1 MLKNIRK
8 NETMVN
14 AASTPSTGNTI
25 TVMSR
30 QEWESQYANA
40 PTSPMFR
47 NTAPYGART
56 YEDYLQAISNE
67 VKNNGAKV
75 APSSNIV
82 SSNPFSLTPNFSN
95 RSTTPAGTTTKPA
108 TSTPTPA
115 PAATPKPASAP
126 APTVAAPKTST
137 ASAETP
143 KTITVMGKQEWES
156 KYAIPD
162 GSPIVNN
169 GSPYGAKTYDEYMQ
183 AAAAEAKRTG
193 AKLAPS
199 QNTGPVKPTVI
210 PPSLKPASEAGKQS
224 TASSNTSASVKDT
237 SKATDS
243 AASSTPKPAT
253 APTTKAPTTTENANT
268 ITVMG
273 RQEWESKYAI
283 PDGSPIVN
291 NGSPYG
297 ARTYDEYM
305 QAAKAE
311 ADRTGATLAPSQN
324 TGPVKPTVIPP
335 DLKPASEVGTSSSDN
350 LSTQQGTNVGRTA
363 QDEAQTA
370 RYNAEQVAAHAAQ
383 TSNAEATETPAP
395 EETPAEPSETP
406 TPEETPAEPSET
418 PAPEETPAEPSETP
432 NPSDSG
438 AGQPAEEKPVNPND
452 YYESS
457 GDYGEG
463 ATRETSEPVTKE
475 DGSVEVTTT
484 IKDSEG
490 NQVGTETATYADNKL
505 EVEYK
510 DANGETVRR
519 ETYDNPSASV
529 ENGEKPVPSSTTDYS
544 KVYNDNGDVVG
555 SREVTTTSAGYSRDK
570 TVTNNYGEDGSVTG
584 TTETT
589 VETNGNSPVT
599 TTTTINRDNEGKSLN
614 KTVVTANEETDTYIE
629 ENYNGSDQLEKRT
642 TRKTD
647 YTKTEE
653 FANGS
658 KEPTRVEINKREGNK
673 VTTEI
678 IETTEK
684 GKTKTI
690 TSETKDENGNVIEK
704 VTTRKDYENGKEV
717 YSAKVVVTYDPETG
731 EYTRTTYTQD
741 ETKVEKYKIVDGK
754 EEIIS
759 TDTKDSLHKFASGY
773 ASKGDGTLASNLCVV
788 SDAMS
793 EIKGKI
799 VSHTEL
805 SHTASANNEV
815 KIVGAAVAATNYYG
829 NITDA
834 LYGNLSAEADAV
846 YEIANTIFQMDNGIA
861 KASEL
866 LDSKSSSDC
875 SALYETSSFGR
886 QIADLEA
893 ASNTLA
899 HDAQEALA
907 TSKSRY
913 NDILEGIGSDWAAEV
928 GSTPGK
934 VSISALNSAILSIV
948 PALNEEVEK
957 ANGLSS
963 SVENFMTKIGAG
975 NVLEGGVWDNV
986 LQNMET
992 YKNMLAL
999 NKNAAN
1005 FLSDTIKE
1013 SLSWLISYLQ
1023 QIGVDELDTDKLG
1036 ELRQHYAEVEAKLN
1050 SLKEELARGCTPDYD
1065 ENGYDKNGC
1074 EQWLANLQ
1082 AAIKAVED
1090 ELELIDKEI
1099 KKIENFIPLLNKAQ
1113 EAIRDAISQIN
1124 DAYALPVSEMNSNYK
1139 FESTVDLTDLYNE
1152 GLLDATKDYSGL
1164 IDEYY
1169 DKLKAEQAASTTNP
1183 DEGDPGGTTATEPP
1197 TNPPSTTD
1205 DDDDDDTYYGG
1216 GDTGYTPPAPELPTD
1231 PKTEAPTTAPTEAPT
1246 TETEPVTEP
1255 SSVPTEPETEPSSVT
1270 TEPVTGAIVEPDTVV
1285 PTSVPIETPTEAPTS
1300 GKSSGGGSK
1309 KKSGGGGGGGS
1320 SSKKPSNPNVDP
1332 LENPSEATIDTQGD
1346 LPVDPIE
1353 EPVIDDYQ
1361 EPIIDEVIEPIEDE
1375 IIITTEPAKK
1385 GNGLRTMGIAAG
1397 VGLAVGASALGAHT
1411 IMKNKEQEDE
1421 GDEDYGYEK

>member
-126 APTVAAPKTST
+126 APTVVAPKTST

-169 GSPYGAKTYDEYMQ
+169 GSPYGARTYDEYFQ

-193 AKLAPS
+193 AELAPAKS
-199 QNTGPVKPTVI
+199 TGPVKPT
-210 PPSLKPASEAGKQS
+210 
-224 TASSNTSASVKDT
+224 
-237 SKATDS
+237 
-243 AASSTPKPAT
+243 
-253 APTTKAPTTTENANT
+253 
-268 ITVMG
+268 
-273 RQEWESKYAI
+273 
-283 PDGSPIVN
+283 IV
-291 NGSPYG
+291 
-297 ARTYDEYM
+297 
-305 QAAKAE
+305 
-311 ADRTGATLAPSQN
+311 
-324 TGPVKPTVIPP
+324 PP
-335 DLKPASEVGTSSSDN
+335 DLKPASEVGRQASASSDN
-350 LSTQQGTNVGRTA
+350 SSASQVAHVERTA

-370 RYNAEQVAAHAAQ
+370 RYNAEQAAAQ
-383 TSNAEATETPAP
+383 VAQSSV
-395 EETPAEPSETP
+395 EPSETP
-406 TPEETPAEPSET
+406 VPAETPAEPSET

-432 NPSDSG
+432 APAEPSETPAPAETPAEPSETPAPAEPSETPAPAETPAEPSETPAPEDSS

-490 NQVGTETATYADNKL
+490 NTLGSETATYADNKL

-544 KVYNDNGDVVG
+544 KVYNDSGAVVG
-555 SREVTTTSAGYSRDK
+555 SREVTTTSTGDTRDK

-599 TTTTINRDNEGKSLN
+599 TTTTINRDTEGKSLN
-614 KTVVTANEETDTYIE
+614 KTVVTANEETDTYVE

-690 TSETKDENGNVIEK
+690 TSETKDEDGNVIEK

-799 VSHTEL
+799 ISHTEL

-934 VSISALNSAILSIV
+934 VSVSALNSAILSIV

-1005 FLSDTIKE
+1005 FLSETIKE

-1036 ELRQHYAEVEAKLN
+1036 ELRQHYAEVEAKLQ
-1050 SLKEELARGCTPDYD
+1050 SLKDELARGCTPDYD

-1082 AAIKAVED
+1082 AAIKVVED
-1090 ELELIDKEI
+1090 ELEAIDKEI

-1183 DEGDPGGTTATEPP
+1183 DESDPGATTTEPP

-1216 GDTGYTPPAPELPTD
+1216 DPGYTPPAPELPTD

-1270 TEPVTGAIVEPDTVV
+1270 TEPVTGAVVEPDTVV
-1285 PTSVPIETPTEAPTS
+1285 PTSVPTSVPTEAPTS
-1300 GKSSGGGSK
+1300 GKSSGGSK

-1375 IIITTEPAKK
+1375 IIITTEPVKK

>member
-1 MLKNIRK
+1 MLKNIRE

-210 PPSLKPASEAGKQS
+210 PP
-224 TASSNTSASVKDT
+224 
-237 SKATDS
+237 
-243 AASSTPKPAT
+243 
-253 APTTKAPTTTENANT
+253 
-268 ITVMG
+268 
-273 RQEWESKYAI
+273 
-283 PDGSPIVN
+283 
-291 NGSPYG
+291 
-297 ARTYDEYM
+297 
-305 QAAKAE
+305 
-311 ADRTGATLAPSQN
+311 
-324 TGPVKPTVIPP
+324 

-406 TPEETPAEPSET
+406 
-418 PAPEETPAEPSETP
+418 

-438 AGQPAEEKPVNPND
+438 AGQPAEEKPINPND

-599 TTTTINRDNEGKSLN
+599 TTTTINRDTEGKSLN
-614 KTVVTANEETDTYIE
+614 KTVVTANEETDTYVE

-1183 DEGDPGGTTATEPP
+1183 DEGDPGATTPP

-1285 PTSVPIETPTEAPTS
+1285 PTSVPVETPTEAPTS

-1309 KKSGGGGGGGS
+1309 KSGGGSGGGS